1 MVYLYIILKII
12 FKLNIQGFKA
22 SARYI
27 VDDNDEADLYMINDN
42 LIPESTESIFDS
54 LLKNENEKIRFL
66 NVKYIFNDIEK
77 P

>member
-1 MVYLYIILKII
+1 
-12 FKLNIQGFKA
+12 
-22 SARYI
+22 
-27 VDDNDEADLYMINDN
+27 MINDN